1 MDVEVNLVGVLAA
14 ALVSMV
20 VGGIWY
26 SKSVF
31 GKTWIKLQKIDE
43 AKAKKGAA
51 KAMLGMAILAF
62 AMAYVLA
69 HVTYLSSS
77 FFAEYTYQGA
87 AISSAFWMWV
97 GFVLP
102 ITASDSLFNQAPWK
116 LTAIQS
122 GNWLVT
128 LLGMGLVIGAIG
140 L

>member
-1 MDVEVNLVGVLAA
+1 MDVEVNIVGVLAA

-31 GKTWIKLQKIDE
+31 GKTWMKLGKIDE
-43 AKAKKGAA
+43 AKAKNGAA
-51 KAMLGMAILAF
+51 KAMLGMAALALV
-62 AMAYVLA
+62 MAYVLA

-77 FFAEYTYQGA
+77 FFTEYTYQGA

-102 ITASDSLFNQAPWK
+102 VSASDSLFNQAPWK
-116 LTAIQS
+116 LTTIQA

>member
-1 MDVEVNLVGVLAA
+1 MDVEVNFAGILAA
-14 ALVSMV
+14 AVVSLA

-26 SKSVF
+26 SKAVF
-31 GKTWIKLQKIDE
+31 GKTWAKLRKIDE
-43 AKAKKGAA
+43 KKAKKNAP
-51 KAMLGMAILAF
+51 KAMLGMVTLALV
-62 AMAYVLA
+62 MAYVLA

-77 FFAEYTYQGA
+77 FFADYTYQGA
-87 AISSAFWMWV
+87 AISSAFWMWA

-102 ITASDSLFNQAPWK
+102 VTASDSLFNQASWK

>member
-1 MDVEVNLVGVLAA
+1 MDVEVNFVGVLAA
-14 ALVSMV
+14 AVVSLA

-26 SKSVF
+26 SNAVF
-31 GKTWIKLQKIDE
+31 GKTWAKLRKIDE
-43 AKAKKGAA
+43 KKAKENAP
-51 KAMLGMAILAF
+51 KAMLGMVTLALV
-62 AMAYVLA
+62 MAYILA

-77 FFAEYTYQGA
+77 FFADYTYQGA
-87 AISSAFWMWV
+87 AISSAFWMWA

-102 ITASDSLFNQAPWK
+102 VTASDSLFNQAPWK